1 MTRCK
6 VSFTVAEFG
15 ERIGV
20 SCQTVYAVEIV
31 KYDPS
36 LPLPIRIAKTF
47 GRRIEGMFD
56 PAG

>member
-20 SCQTVYAVEIV
+20 SCQTVYAVEIG

-36 LPLPIRIAKTF
+36 LPLAIRIAKTF
-47 GRRIEGMFD
+47 S
-56 PAG
+56 